1 MKIDQHEPQE
11 TKVNHNRPKSTA
23 TGQGEPQETRV
34 PLVVTMNHSV
44 LFGVFGSGIFGWCF
58 GTLWSLV
65 ASLAG
70 VLVHFGHMV
79 RLFTTQYGLCGMPFE

>member
-1 MKIDQHEPQE
+1 M
-11 TKVNHNRPKSTA
+11 NHNRQKSTG
-23 TGQGEPQETRV
+23 TGQGEPQETKEYI

-44 LFGVFGSGIFGWCF
+44 LFGSLWCFGSGIIGWCF

-70 VLVHFGHMV
+70 VLVHLSLVAPLAGVLVHWWH
-79 RLFTTQYGLCGMPFE
+79 